1 MESFGI
7 FLHASFSCI
16 VVFTFF
22 PGTAS
27 ENVVNEIFQRLEK
40 VEELNFELKKQNSEL
55 KLEMTDIKSD
65 NLELKYTV
73 DKMNVWIK
81 SGKFQA
87 NNNMVESN
95 FDLEKENLKIKLE
108 MAELREQMDD
118 IRRVNSELKET
129 VDEVKGWMKSKQFP
143 EIKKSKSQIHIKEEH
158 LPRIPYNQ
166 ANESRKD
173 DSIRSVK
180 RLSEFLFLFCFLF
193 YVIFLSERVK
203 TLCYIL
209 VIEAPC
215 ICYTVSCKCMKT
227 RRKL

>member
-1 MESFGI
+1 MERLGI
-7 FLHASFSCI
+7 FLHASLSCI
-16 VVFTFF
+16 VVFTLFS
-22 PGTAS
+22 GTAS
-27 ENVVNEIFQRLEK
+27 ENIVNEILQRLEK
-40 VEELNFELKKQNSEL
+40 VEKLNFELKKQYAEL
-55 KLEMTDIKSD
+55 KLETTDLKSE
-65 NLELKYTV
+65 NLQLKYTV
-73 DKMNVWIK
+73 NEMKAWMK
-81 SGKFQA
+81 SGKFQV
-87 NNNMVESN
+87 NNNIVESN
-95 FDLEKENLKIKLE
+95 SDFEKENLKIKLE
-108 MAELREQMDD
+108 MAELREQMDN

-129 VDEVKGWMKSKQFP
+129 MNEVNGWMKFKQFP

-166 ANESRKD
+166 ANESRND
-173 DSIRSVK
+173 NSIRSVK

-215 ICYTVSCKCMKT
+215 IRYTVSCKCMKT

>member
-22 PGTAS
+22 SGTAS
-27 ENVVNEIFQRLEK
+27 ENVVNEILQRLEK

-55 KLEMTDIKSD
+55 KLEMTDIKSE

-73 DKMNVWIK
+73 DEMKVWIK
-81 SGKFQA
+81 SGKFQV

-95 FDLEKENLKIKLE
+95 SDLEKENFKIKLE

-129 VDEVKGWMKSKQFP
+129 VNEVKCWMKFKQFP
-143 EIKKSKSQIHIKEEH
+143 EIKKSKSEIPIKEEH
-158 LPRIPYNQ
+158 LPRISYHQ
-166 ANESRKD
+166 ASEGREDK
-173 DSIRSVK
+173 SIRSVK
-180 RLSEFLFLFCFLF
+180 RLSEFSLL
-193 YVIFLSERVK
+193 YIIYLSERVK
-203 TLCYIL
+203 
-209 VIEAPC
+209 A
-215 ICYTVSCKCMKT
+215 
-227 RRKL
+227 

>member
-1 MESFGI
+1 MERLGI
-7 FLHASFSCI
+7 FLHASLSSI
-16 VVFTFF
+16 VVFTLFSA
-22 PGTAS
+22 TAS
-27 ENVVNEIFQRLEK
+27 ENIVNEILQRLEK
-40 VEELNFELKKQNSEL
+40 VEKLNFELKKQYVEL
-55 KLEMTDIKSD
+55 KLETTDLKSE
-65 NLELKYTV
+65 NLQLKYTV
-73 DKMNVWIK
+73 NEMKAWMK
-81 SGKFQA
+81 SGKFQI
-87 NNNMVESN
+87 NNNIVESN
-95 FDLEKENLKIKLE
+95 SDFEKENLKIKLE
-108 MAELREQMDD
+108 MAELREQMDN

-129 VDEVKGWMKSKQFP
+129 MNEVSGWMKLKQFP

-215 ICYTVSCKCMKT
+215 IRYTVSCKCMKT

>member
-118 IRRVNSELKET
+118 IRRVNRELKET
-129 VDEVKGWMKSKQFP
+129 VDEVKGWMKFKQFP

-173 DSIRSVK
+173 NSIRSVK

-215 ICYTVSCKCMKT
+215 IRYTVSCKCMKT

>member
-95 FDLEKENLKIKLE
+95 FNLEKENLKIKLE

-129 VDEVKGWMKSKQFP
+129 VDEVKGWMKFKQFP
-143 EIKKSKSQIHIKEEH
+143 EIKKSKSEIHIKDEH
-158 LPRIPYNQ
+158 LPRIPYHQ
-166 ANESRKD
+166 ANEGREDK
-173 DSIRSVK
+173 SIRSVK
-180 RLSEFLFLFCFLF
+180 RLSEFSLL
-193 YVIFLSERVK
+193 YIIFLSERVK
-203 TLCYIL
+203 
-209 VIEAPC
+209 A
-215 ICYTVSCKCMKT
+215 
-227 RRKL
+227 

>member
-1 MESFGI
+1 MESLGI

-22 PGTAS
+22 SGTAS
-27 ENVVNEIFQRLEK
+27 ENIVNEILQRLEK

-55 KLEMTDIKSD
+55 KLEMTYIKSE
-65 NLELKYTV
+65 NIELKHTV
-73 DKMNVWIK
+73 DEMKVWMK
-81 SGKFQA
+81 SGKFQV
-87 NNNMVESN
+87 NNYMVESN
-95 FDLEKENLKIKLE
+95 SNLKKENLKIKLE

-118 IRRVNSELKET
+118 IRRVNRDLKET
-129 VDEVKGWMKSKQFP
+129 VNELKGWVKFKQFP

-173 DSIRSVK
+173 NSIRSVK
-180 RLSEFLFLFCFLF
+180 RLSEFLFLFCFLL
-193 YVIFLSERVK
+193 YVIFLSERVII
-203 TLCYIL
+203 LCYIL

-215 ICYTVSCKCMKT
+215 IRYTVSCKCMKT